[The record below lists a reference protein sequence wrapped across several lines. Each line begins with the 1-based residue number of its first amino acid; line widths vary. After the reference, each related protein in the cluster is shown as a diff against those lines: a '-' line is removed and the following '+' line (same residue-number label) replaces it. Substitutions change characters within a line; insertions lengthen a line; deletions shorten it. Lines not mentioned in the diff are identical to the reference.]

1 MRKTHLQQ
9 SGFTLVELMVAIAI
23 LAILAAIA
31 YPNYQTYIQRA
42 RMEAARVEMVS
53 VIKAMERLY
62 SKKMNVCKTQAAD
75 GTCSAMYIPYKDPEL
90 DLPTGLLDGRPY
102 DEQPDEIKA
111 IKTKH
116 YNLNIL
122 PNPHSNNGSNYVI
135 VSEPNNEANYSAEL
149 LGSKELIWVYYSDT
163 ATFAKCTSSG
173 KSDSL
178 SKKTNSTSSGEV
190 SICLTS

>member
-42 RMEAARVEMVS
+42 RMEAARTELVDN
-53 VIKAMERLY
+53 IKMLEKRY
-62 SKKMNVCKTQAAD
+62 SQNMHICETANADKSACTTFPTPIEIDTAEHYDVTIQA
-75 GTCSAMYIPYKDPEL
+75 
-90 DLPTGLLDGRPY
+90 
-102 DEQPDEIKA
+102 
-111 IKTKH
+111 
-116 YNLNIL
+116 
-122 PNPHSNNGSNYVI
+122 NPHSNNVSNYVLI
-135 VSEPNNEANYSAEL
+135 SQPNNKANYSTEL
-149 LGSKELIWVYYSDT
+149 LGKKELIWVYYSDT